1 MSACSRRADSIT
13 DLDEGAAPQ
22 DPLEGPAAAS
32 SDPSTADAQKAEAE
46 DPSVF
51 LRQEGEEPETY
62 ARRIFRR
69 VYHDDIQRVLSMEVR
84 SWNGDGMLQDVLFR
98 RGGLLERVA
107 VPSGGLMLV

>member
-1 MSACSRRADSIT
+1 MVDAGSSLDLLADSLTKDVSACSRRADSIT

-69 VYHDDIQRVLSMEVR
+69 VYHDDIQRVLTMEVR
-84 SWNGDGMLQDVLFR
+84 S
-98 RGGLLERVA
+98 
-107 VPSGGLMLV
+107 